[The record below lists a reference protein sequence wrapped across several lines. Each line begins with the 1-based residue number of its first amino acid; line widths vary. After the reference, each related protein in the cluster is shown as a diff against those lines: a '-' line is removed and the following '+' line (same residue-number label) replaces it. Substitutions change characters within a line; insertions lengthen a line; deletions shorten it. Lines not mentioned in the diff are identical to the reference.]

1 MLPVLSRSAIID
13 AVATTPRQ
21 RARAQAIEDIK
32 RIAREQLAQEGS
44 AALSLRAI
52 ARELGIVSSAVYRYV
67 PSRDELLTMLIIDA
81 YNSLG
86 DAVEKAEAA
95 CPRDDLAGRW
105 RALAVAARTWSVA
118 RPSEY
123 ALIYGSPVPGYHA
136 PVERTGEPGT
146 RVSMLL
152 MSLLADIQRGRP
164 LVSLTGPLGGDFAVL
179 RDFLGL
185 SIGDDLLARG
195 FLAFSALFGVISFEL
210 FGQYVGSLTDYEAH
224 FTHQLDSLSA
234 LLGL

>member
-1 MLPVLSRSAIID
+1 MTA
-13 AVATTPRQ
+13 TPRQ

-32 RIAREQLAQEGS
+32 RIAREQLASEGS

-86 DAVEKAEAA
+86 DAVEAAEAA
-95 CPRDDLAGRW
+95 CARDDLAGRW
-105 RALAVAARTWSVA
+105 RAIGTASRDWAVA

-152 MSLLADIQRGRP
+152 MALLADVQRGRP
-164 LVSLTGPLGGDFAVL
+164 AVAVAGPLGGDFAVL

-185 SIGDDLLARG
+185 DIGDDLLARG

-210 FGQYVGSLTDYEAH
+210 HGQYVGSLTDCRAH
-224 FTHQLDSLSA
+224 FDHQLGSLAS
-234 LLGL
+234 LLGI

>member
-1 MLPVLSRSAIID
+1 MTA
-13 AVATTPRQ
+13 TPRQ
-21 RARAQAIEDIK
+21 RARAQTIEDVK
-32 RIAREQLAQEGS
+32 RIAREQLAREGS

-86 DAVEKAEAA
+86 DAVAAAEAA
-95 CPRDDLAGRW
+95 CPRADLAGRW
-105 RALAVAARTWSVA
+105 RAIGVAVRTWSVT

-123 ALIYGSPVPGYHA
+123 ALVYGSPVPGYHA

-146 RVSMLL
+146 RVSMLV
-152 MSLLADIQRGRP
+152 MALLADIQRDRP
-164 LVSLTGPLGGDFAVL
+164 QVAVAGPLGGDFAVL

-185 SIGDDLLARG
+185 AIGDDLLARG

-210 FGQYVGSLTDYEAH
+210 HGQYVGSLTDYEAH
-224 FTHQLDSLSA
+224 FTHQLDSLA
-234 LLGL
+234 VLLGV